1 MRRDLTHDSNNF
13 LLVRRLTLISVN
25 TLRSSLN
32 FDIVLD
38 IRCSVKHPFSS
49 VVITCPRYVN
59 FLTFSITCSP
69 MLNSVDFSARSS
81 SLLNTC
87 MKEIKN
93 RATEVKFVNQILVSL
108 VLLKFDCIVHFTILC
123 MELSNCLGKFCICVC
138 KCRT

>member
-1 MRRDLTHDSNNF
+1 MPGSHLTHDSNNF

-69 MLNSVDFSARSS
+69 MLNSVDFSEPECFTKRVHRRSYRGS
-81 SLLNTC
+81 W
-87 MKEIKN
+87 IKN
-93 RATEVKFVNQILVSL
+93 SYRGSRSTFRTIRERIQLSTRLFLLCRCKKGKHFRPILSP
-108 VLLKFDCIVHFTILC
+108 HF
-123 MELSNCLGKFCICVC
+123 
-138 KCRT
+138 